1 MLKTG
6 IQNFRP
12 VNFPVGDILPEGTL
26 KSKDSAGIKGSNFED
41 ILKAKIGD
49 SEGVKFS
56 AHAVDRLNSRNI
68 SLSYDDISRINQA
81 VSQAEGKGAK
91 DSLVVMK
98 DLAFII
104 SVENKTVITAMSKEA
119 MQENVFTNIDS
130 AVFV

>member
-12 VNFPVGDILPEGTL
+12 VNIPVGNIRPDGAVIP
-26 KSKDSAGIKGSNFED
+26 KDSAGIKDTKFED

-49 SEGVKFS
+49 SESVKFS
-56 AHAVDRLNSRNI
+56 SHAVDRLNSRNI
-68 SLSYDDISRINQA
+68 SLSYDDITRINKA

-91 DSLVVMK
+91 DSLVVMNN
-98 DLAFII
+98 LAFIV